1 MKCKECGHEEVAGAL
16 FCSECGAYLVAK
28 QQTNVNKMPFT
39 DSLGI
44 PQQPSLWGQELQPSE
59 EASRVT
65 FLIPSSGR
73 RVKLAL
79 DEAVYIGRADPA
91 KNNFPELDLTEDN
104 GAEYG
109 VSRLHAAVK
118 VSHQGVVI
126 TDLNS
131 TNGTI
136 LNNYR
141 LPPDLPYPLH
151 SGDELRFGY
160 LLVHVFLEE

>member
-1 MKCKECGHEEVAGAL
+1 MKCKECGNIEPSGAI
-16 FCSECGAYLVAK
+16 FCSECGAYLVDR

-39 DSLGI
+39 DSLAD
-44 PQQPSLWGQELQPSE
+44 PEQPSLWGQELQQSV
-59 EASRVT
+59 EASNVT

-73 RVKLAL
+73 RIKLAL
-79 DEAVYIGRADPA
+79 DDAIHIGRADPA
-91 KNNFPELDLTEDN
+91 KNNYPELDLTTDN

-109 VSRLHAAVK
+109 VSRQHAAVML
-118 VSHQGVVI
+118 SHQGVVI
-126 TDLNS
+126 TDKNS

-160 LLVHVFLEE
+160 LLVHVFLDE

>member
-1 MKCKECGHEEVAGAL
+1 MMKCKECGHQEPAGAL
-16 FCSECGAYLVAK
+16 FCSECGAYLIEK
-28 QQTNVNKMPFT
+28 QQTNVTKLPFT
-39 DSLGI
+39 DSLA
-44 PQQPSLWGQELQPSE
+44 PPSQPSLWGQDLEPSV
-59 EASRVT
+59 EAQKIT

-73 RVKLAL
+73 RVKLPL
-79 DEAVYIGRADPA
+79 TDSILIGRADPG
-91 KNNFPELDLTEDN
+91 NNSYPELDLTHDN
-104 GAEYG
+104 GAEHG
-109 VSRLHAAVK
+109 VSRRHAAIK
-118 VSHQGVVI
+118 LSHQGVVV

-160 LLVHVFLEE
+160 LLIHVFLE

>member
-1 MKCKECGHEEVAGAL
+1 MKCKECGHEEMTGAL

-28 QQTNVNKMPFT
+28 QQTSVKQT
-39 DSLGI
+39 SSSDSL
-44 PQQPSLWGQELQPSE
+44 PTPEQPSLWDQELPPSE
-59 EASRVT
+59 EASQVS

-73 RVKLAL
+73 RVNLSL
-79 DEAVYIGRADPA
+79 DEAIYIGRADPA
-91 KNNFPELDLTEDN
+91 KNNYPELDLTEDN

-118 VSHQGVVI
+118 LSHQGVVI

-136 LNNYR
+136 LNNFR
-141 LPPDLPYPLH
+141 LPSDLPYPLH

-160 LLVHVFLEE
+160 LLVNVFLED